1 MQPKERTEGI
11 KGSEAQLPRRLHIDK
26 GGDKVMKV
34 SVIWE
39 HGEVTEMQS
48 ANALKIALEWLYSN
62 TAILAVHC
70 STNKTLYLREV

>member
-1 MQPKERTEGI
+1 
-11 KGSEAQLPRRLHIDK
+11 
-26 GGDKVMKV
+26 MKV

-62 TAILAVHC
+62 TEILAVHC
-70 STNKTLYLREV
+70 STNNTLYLREG

>member
-1 MQPKERTEGI
+1 MT
-11 KGSEAQLPRRLHIDK
+11 
-26 GGDKVMKV
+26 V

-39 HGEVTEMQS
+39 HGEVTTWQS

-70 STNKTLYLREV
+70 TTNNTLYLREAKI